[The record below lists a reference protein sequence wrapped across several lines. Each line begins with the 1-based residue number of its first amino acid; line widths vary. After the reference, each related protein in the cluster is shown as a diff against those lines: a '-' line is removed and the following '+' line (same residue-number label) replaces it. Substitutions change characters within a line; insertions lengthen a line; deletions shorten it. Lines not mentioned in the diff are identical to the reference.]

1 MKTKPTRQSPR
12 LSLRPS
18 RPGPPLETP
27 HFDYPEIVTGH
38 FHEKAGYAARR
49 EHGTDDW
56 LLIYTASGR
65 GRFGYR
71 TGEFIAHPGDLVLL
85 RPGAF
90 HDYGVEPALQRW
102 ELLWTHF
109 LPRAH

>member
-56 LLIYTASGR
+56 LLIYTAA
-65 GRFGYR
+65 
-71 TGEFIAHPGDLVLL
+71 GEGGSDTAPASLL
-85 RPGAF
+85 LIRATWCCCA
-90 HDYGVEPALQRW
+90 PALFTITALSQRCNAGNCSG
-102 ELLWTHF
+102 LTF
-109 LPRAH
+109 